1 MNFIGGDR
9 WWVKG
14 GPLSDMELK
23 WRRNP
28 DASDAWQHRG
38 VTSGGCERWRSRG
51 RVQPGRPEFDKLIY
65 RLTSLNLMF
74 AGPRQINYICGTG
87 SKSQVSPLQ
96 SATCQLDIKPIII
109 IFSVI
114 RLVSQTRGLRIK
126 LCNAQTRRSECCR
139 VCVCVSWGHTYL
151 TPIGQIC
158 VRLRERLLRS
168 IQIERSYLVEF
179 SGWMYFR
186 VIWLRHSCPSIKFS
200 VRSRN

>member
-139 VCVCVSWGHTYL
+139 VCVCVSWGHIFDTHRTNMCAL
-151 TPIGQIC
+151 TWATAAINTDWKE
-158 VRLRERLLRS
+158 L
-168 IQIERSYLVEF
+168 
-179 SGWMYFR
+179 SGWIF
-186 VIWLRHSCPSIKFS
+186 WLDVFP
-200 VRSRN
+200 RNLAQTFMSLHKV

>member
-1 MNFIGGDR
+1 MKEKPRRLGCMATQRSHIR
-9 WWVKG
+9 WLWKVTQQREGSAWEAWV
-14 GPLSDMELK
+14 
-23 WRRNP
+23 
-28 DASDAWQHRG
+28 
-38 VTSGGCERWRSRG
+38 
-51 RVQPGRPEFDKLIY
+51 DKLIY

-139 VCVCVSWGHTYL
+139 VCVCFLRTHIFDTHRTNMCAL
-151 TPIGQIC
+151 TWATAAINTDWKE
-158 VRLRERLLRS
+158 L
-168 IQIERSYLVEF
+168 
-179 SGWMYFR
+179 SGWIF
-186 VIWLRHSCPSIKFS
+186 WLDVFP
-200 VRSRN
+200 RNLAQTFMSLHKV